1 MRRAGCVARA
11 VVPAQDGPARDG
23 AAAVGALLWCIAA
36 AALSLA
42 AVGPARA
49 QAGVGAYDALA
60 GIGHSRGAILDQV
73 ETLGGP
79 GGGPGDASPRGIEVI
94 GPERRELTGAG
105 ARVLL
110 IDAPFTLSWR
120 AASGDFAIA
129 VRRLAEP
136 ERSAGRR
143 SDDGRIDTRTVV
155 NLMQSVRTAR
165 PTGDGAPVERLG
177 SGQGRI
183 RQTAPGRYEIRIDTP
198 GPWRL
203 NIGGR

>member
-11 VVPAQDGPARDG
+11 VVPAWDGV
-23 AAAVGALLWCIAA
+23 AVAGALLWCIVA
-36 AALSLA
+36 AALALA

-49 QAGVGAYDALA
+49 QAGAGAYDALA

-73 ETLGGP
+73 ETLGGL
-79 GGGPGDASPRGIEVI
+79 GGGPGDAPPRGIEVI

-136 ERSAGRR
+136 DAAGSPGRR
-143 SDDGRIDTRTVV
+143 GDDGRIGTRTVV

-177 SGQGRI
+177 AGQGRI